1 MSALGPS
8 TGVPAKKRD
17 GVAAPATAGRT
28 SGASAASRAM
38 RRAMDGR
45 GSLQIDRTGRR
56 NATGGGAESYGPVT
70 MPSARA
76 SSRKARRGGLR
87 VALVPA
93 QGAGHRRR
101 HALRRRA
108 LGVGDAAR
116 GQQRDA
122 GAAQQRIAHADG
134 LLAARR
140 VDGLGQQ
147 VGGPAG
153 HDRLGQLAAL
163 AGHGEDLVGRMA
175 VAAGEAL
182 VGLVGHALH
191 ARQVGGV
198 DGLAQRHLVRAARG
212 GARLALDQAVDGHL
226 GHPPPRRQLAARD
239 GDHPA
244 RGLVELGLARDVDRL
259 LRVAG
264 GDQRSHAGVG
274 ARDVLAARGRRRSR
288 R

>member
-56 NATGGGAESYGPVT
+56 NATGEGAESYGPVT

-76 SSRKARRGGLR
+76 SSRKARAADCASR
-87 VALVPA
+87 VVPS

-101 HALRRRA
+101 DPLRRRA
-108 LGVGDAAR
+108 LRVGDAAR
-116 GQQRDA
+116 GQQRRRGCGA
-122 GAAQQRIAHADG
+122 GARRPRSTACSRR
-134 LLAARR
+134 AAWTVSASRS
-140 VDGLGQQ
+140 
-147 VGGPAG
+147 GGPAG

-163 AGHGEDLVGRMA
+163 GGHGEDLVGRMA

-182 VGLVGHALH
+182 VGGLGHALH
-191 ARQVGGV
+191 PRQAGGV
-198 DGLAQRHLVRAARG
+198 DRLAQRDLVRAARR

-226 GHPPPRRQLAARD
+226 RHPPPRRQLAAGD

-274 ARDVLAARGRRRSR
+274 ARDVARARAAAPK
-288 R
+288 